1 MKVKDAI
8 RFIIDSSGD
17 IYSPW
22 EIESIAFVIL
32 DFIGFPR
39 KEIFRKSE
47 DIIPEAKVEFI
58 RKVVKELKTFRPV
71 QYILGETEFYG
82 LKFKVDEHVL
92 IPRQE
97 TEELIMRIL
106 KDNKLTN
113 PKILDLGT
121 GSGCIAVSLAKNI
134 PNASVYA
141 TDISTSALKIA
152 VKNAKLNEVV
162 VNAIPDN
169 MLDSKLE
176 ENLKFD
182 IIVSNPPYVLD
193 AEKELM
199 HNNVLKYEPETALFV
214 RNDNP
219 LEFYKAIAQI
229 ALKKLLAG
237 GSVYVEINEN
247 FGHEVAELFSS
258 AGLVNAEIIL
268 DIHDKNRFVKAQK
281 K

>member
-1 MKVKDAI
+1 LKVKDAI